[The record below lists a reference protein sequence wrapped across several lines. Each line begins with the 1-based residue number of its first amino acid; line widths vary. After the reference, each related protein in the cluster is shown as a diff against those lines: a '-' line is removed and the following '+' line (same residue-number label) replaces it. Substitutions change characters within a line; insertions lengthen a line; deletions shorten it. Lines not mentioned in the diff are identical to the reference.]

1 MKRNKEDRILV
12 CVPDSRQEV
21 SFDRESVRGEDQP
34 INTPSTRMLDNLK
47 IALFFCQVQCQM
59 SKDGLAR

>member
-1 MKRNKEDRILV
+1 MKRNKENRILV
-12 CVPDSRQEV
+12 QATSPQQEAFFKRDSIQN
-21 SFDRESVRGEDQP
+21 ED
-34 INTPSTRMLDNLK
+34 ITSSTSNSRMLDNLK